1 MNHIPHQDRFQSS
14 TGMLITPDGERRPV
28 QINLYWSNHN
38 PLAYV
43 IGIRDVD
50 ANEQQAWEVARWL
63 FLAADSRSVNGALVG
78 GGDFAVGYPTQK
90 TTVLFFKPAHEPRE
104 KWAQVALPAHE
115 VRAFVDATFKGLH
128 GYSEQDVID
137 RQVQVAIDW
146 CLADVSE

>member
-1 MNHIPHQDRFQSS
+1 MNHIPHQDRFQTS

-63 FLAADSRSVNGALVG
+63 FLAADSRSANGALVG
-78 GGDFAVGYPTQK
+78 GGDFAIGSSNPHTS
-90 TTVLFFKPAHEPRE
+90 PARDGHRSPCPPR
-104 KWAQVALPAHE
+104 KCASSWTPRS
-115 VRAFVDATFKGLH
+115 RACTGTANRK
-128 GYSEQDVID
+128 
-137 RQVQVAIDW
+137 
-146 CLADVSE
+146 